1 MGSGI
6 ALKGRRAIIGM
17 AGYDNGVGRVAVFD
31 LRDGGFWRRAAS
43 LSAPAGMQGFGT
55 AVAFNGVVVAASA
68 GRTLLFYRQY
78 SDGWHHTATL
88 TMPDSAII
96 RFAAL
101 KVAGNVFVAAAIRN
115 TVHPL
120 TDPRY
125 DVYVIETDNA
135 GHVLGYAAL
144 TSPDSDIE
152 YGFAVSVGGGIV
164 AVGSPNASSVL
175 IYRKTQGAWRQST
188 RVVPTTTQTSRFGT
202 QVATDGSSLLV
213 TDLIGDQMVFA
224 GGGKV
229 HYFALE
235 NGTWVFRNFLAL
247 PETGPDFEHNPDT
260 GTVGRDLY
268 VSGKR
273 AFVTASESA
282 SEYWGRTVLYVYE
295 TNTYVPFEPRRY
307 IWLPREDG
315 AAPALDGDH
324 LLYSRGVPY
333 PDTQFSVGGV
343 DVVDLDIEPQP

>member
-1 MGSGI
+1 
-6 ALKGRRAIIGM
+6 
-17 AGYDNGVGRVAVFD
+17 
-31 LRDGGFWRRAAS
+31 
-43 LSAPAGMQGFGT
+43 
-55 AVAFNGVVVAASA
+55 
-68 GRTLLFYRQY
+68 
-78 SDGWHHTATL
+78 
-88 TMPDSAII
+88 
-96 RFAAL
+96 
-101 KVAGNVFVAAAIRN
+101 
-115 TVHPL
+115 
-120 TDPRY
+120 
-125 DVYVIETDNA
+125 
-135 GHVLGYAAL
+135 
-144 TSPDSDIE
+144 
-152 YGFAVSVGGGIV
+152 
-164 AVGSPNASSVL
+164 
-175 IYRKTQGAWRQST
+175 
-188 RVVPTTTQTSRFGT
+188 
-202 QVATDGSSLLV
+202 
-213 TDLIGDQMVFA
+213 MVFA